1 MSNSVKT
8 SNLETELSL
17 DEIAGLR
24 LLLESAPIAIVSVDQ
39 AGRIVLVNSKLE
51 EMFGYRR
58 EELIEQDIEVLLP
71 ARLRTE
77 HTKLRAEYLS
87 EPYVRPMGSG
97 LDLLACRRDGSE
109 FPVEVGLSY
118 YQLRA
123 ELLVT
128 CSITDLTLRK
138 QAEEILEQRV
148 ADRTRDIERRRRVAE
163 GLRDILAILNS
174 NRSLDEILNY
184 IVAQAVHLLEAS
196 ASAVYR
202 LQHDAELLTIQTSLG
217 LSDELLAN
225 QADVPLGQ
233 GRVRQ
238 AVMTRQPVATP
249 DVPALIGQG
258 DEQTQARLQA
268 LLDSGYR
275 AVLSVPLLVKD
286 EVYGGLVLYYANAHE
301 FTPEEIE
308 LAVIFCDQ
316 AALAI
321 ENARLRSRM
330 KEAAVVAERDR
341 LARDLHDS
349 VTQTLFSAS
358 VIADVLPR
366 LWDRDIKEG
375 QRRLEELRQLTRGA
389 MAEMRT
395 LLLELRPSRLTEVG
409 MNDLLRQLTEAITG
423 RTRVPITLE
432 ISGRCQLP
440 PDVQIALYRITQ
452 EALYNVAKHA
462 QASQATVS
470 LRCLPKHVELTV
482 SDNGHGFSLEG
493 ITPDHLGLGIMRER
507 AEAIGALIEIR
518 SQVGQGAR
526 VEVVWQAKGAVKN
539 ND

>member
-1 MSNSVKT
+1 
-8 SNLETELSL
+8 
-17 DEIAGLR
+17 
-24 LLLESAPIAIVSVDQ
+24 
-39 AGRIVLVNSKLE
+39 
-51 EMFGYRR
+51 
-58 EELIEQDIEVLLP
+58 
-71 ARLRTE
+71 
-77 HTKLRAEYLS
+77 
-87 EPYVRPMGSG
+87 
-97 LDLLACRRDGSE
+97 
-109 FPVEVGLSY
+109 
-118 YQLRA
+118 
-123 ELLVT
+123 
-128 CSITDLTLRK
+128 
-138 QAEEILEQRV
+138 
-148 ADRTRDIERRRRVAE
+148 VAE

-286 EVYGGLVLYYANAHE
+286 EVYGGLVLYYSNAHE

-526 VEVVWQAKGAVKN
+526 VEVVWQAKGAVGN

>member
-77 HTKLRAEYLS
+77 HTKLRTEYFT

-118 YQLRA
+118 YQLRD

-128 CSITDLTLRK
+128 CSIADLTLRK

-286 EVYGGLVLYYANAHE
+286 EVYGGLVLYYSNAHE